1 MFIILGYSCSEDS
14 LVIPPPP
21 VVKDTIT
28 VSVESFTRGG
38 ISLKVKST
46 VHSDQSII
54 KVFRSFNN
62 TITTIS
68 EHPIQ
73 IKDPSNIVTQ
83 KTRATTSQ
91 NYTWQEYTFGDPG
104 YPNKLL
110 DVRGTD
116 ENNVWACGGVKINDT
131 VYGIIKWNGVEWN
144 DLTNT
149 DPVLNANQFY
159 TSLWG
164 TNSSIKYINSTLS
177 GAARNYTAYST
188 ISGSSG
194 FIHNINPSISYYN
207 SGSTRC
213 PIVSWTGKDDDIS

>member
-1 MFIILGYSCSEDS
+1 MFIIPGYSCSEDS

-21 VVKDTIT
+21 VVKDIIA
-28 VSVESFTRGG
+28 VSVDSFTHGG

-46 VHSDQSII
+46 VHSHQSAI
-54 KVFRSFNN
+54 KVFRIFNN
-62 TITTIS
+62 TITTIA

-110 DVRGTD
+110 DVWGID

-149 DPVLNANQFY
+149 DPVLNDNLSY

-164 TNSSIKYINSTLS
+164 KSSSIKYVYSTLS
-177 GAARNYTAYST
+177 GTARNYSAYSI

-194 FIHNINPSISYYN
+194 FIHNVNPSISYYT
-207 SGSTRC
+207 SGSIRC
-213 PIVSWTGKDDDIS
+213 LIVGWTGKDYDIS